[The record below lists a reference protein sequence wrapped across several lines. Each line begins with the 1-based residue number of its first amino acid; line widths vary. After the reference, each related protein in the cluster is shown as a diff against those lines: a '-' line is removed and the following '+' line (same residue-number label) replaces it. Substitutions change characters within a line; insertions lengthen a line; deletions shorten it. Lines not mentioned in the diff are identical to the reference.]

1 MTRLIL
7 LACLTIIASGCA
19 TSQNPQDPW
28 EGMNRKIYGFNR
40 AVDDAYI
47 RPIASG
53 YRSILPSPVRT
64 GVSNFFRNLGVIV
77 TGFNNVL
84 QLKFKDVPVDVIR
97 FTSNV
102 LYGLGGLIDVAT
114 YMRIPYNDEDFG
126 QTLGYWGFESG
137 PYLVLP
143 FFGPSTVRDGI
154 GLPVDIYVSPIYDT
168 IGDEGIRWGLLA
180 LFIIDT
186 RANLI
191 DTETFL
197 RQAALDEYS
206 FVRDSYLQRREY
218 LVNDGKVAEPAID
231 EQDDETKSLLELE
244 AEEFGDEPPI
254 DGPAPQSDPDSDRPK
269 SLLELEQ
276 EEFGD
281 EPIFEEYPPPQD
293 AQPTDRPN
301 PLLELEKEE
310 FGDEPVLEE
319 NPPPQ

>member
-1 MTRLIL
+1 
-7 LACLTIIASGCA
+7 
-19 TSQNPQDPW
+19 
-28 EGMNRKIYGFNR
+28 MNRKIYAFNR
-40 AVDDAYI
+40 GVDDAFV

-84 QLKFKDVPVDVIR
+84 QLKIKDVPVDIIR
-97 FTSNV
+97 FTTNV

-114 YMRIPYNDEDFG
+114 YARIPYNNEDFG
-126 QTLGYWGFESG
+126 QTLGYWGFDTG

-143 FFGPSTVRDGI
+143 FFGPSNVRDGI
-154 GLPVDIYVSPIYDT
+154 GLPVDIVVSPIYDA
-168 IGDEGIRWGLLA
+168 IGDEGVRWGLLA
-180 LFIIDT
+180 LFIVDT

-191 DTETFL
+191 DAETFL

-218 LVNDGKVAEPAID
+218 LVNDGKFAEP
-231 EQDDETKSLLELE
+231 EKDDQSERPKSLLELE
-244 AEEFGDEPPI
+244 EEEFGDEPLYEALP
-254 DGPAPQSDPDSDRPK
+254 PQSDPAADRPK

-281 EPIFEEYPPPQD
+281 EP
-293 AQPTDRPN
+293 
-301 PLLELEKEE
+301 
-310 FGDEPVLEE
+310 VLEE
-319 NPPPQ
+319 DPAPK